1 MEDPQTSTLSPKD
14 FHTETQMDLI
24 TAAGTDYLILQV
36 SHLILYNWLLGA
48 NLGVEI
54 LGEIKQV
61 QLQAAHPQKA
71 PRDET
76 GWGRQPGWPWRAA
89 GCALRK
95 GSVLTTWHPHHPQ
108 LHHCEPRSNFN
119 HNLLVKKPGN
129 LSIYY
134 DYFLAAALYL
144 VLIKSVY
151 CNNCLIEDTQFDHG
165 KLLLVKHQ
173 K

>member
-61 QLQAAHPQKA
+61 QLQAAHPQ
-71 PRDET
+71 
-76 GWGRQPGWPWRAA
+76 
-89 GCALRK
+89 
-95 GSVLTTWHPHHPQ
+95 
-108 LHHCEPRSNFN
+108 
-119 HNLLVKKPGN
+119 
-129 LSIYY
+129 
-134 DYFLAAALYL
+134 
-144 VLIKSVY
+144 
-151 CNNCLIEDTQFDHG
+151 
-165 KLLLVKHQ
+165 
-173 K
+173 